1 MYNIHLSS
9 NINISVLFLGGLFGG
24 GGKTEDAVEMFSRAA
39 NLFKMA
45 KKWGDAGKTFTR
57 IADLH
62 KKVKV
67 CMYIE
72 SKFFAILFSIQ
83 KAYLNIDIDLL
94 GQK

>member
-1 MYNIHLSS
+1 MYNVHLSS

-62 KKVKV
+62 KKV
-67 CMYIE
+67 CMYTE
-72 SKFFAILFSIQ
+72 SIFLQFCSEFKKQIKLKDKSNG
-83 KAYLNIDIDLL
+83 Y
-94 GQK
+94 